1 MKSIIMLHAVL
12 LAMAFAGLLPAQN
25 YSECQAPDAHMNPK
39 CNPGLSGPSSMP
51 TPPAELNITG
61 NYDVKGSSP
70 DGGRYEGTVT
80 ISGDQ
85 QNGFQLNW
93 KIGADEYQGT
103 GVLAGDTLTVEWG
116 APEPVVYKVSDGGA
130 KLKGKWGKKGKG
142 REILTRSPG

>member
-1 MKSIIMLHAVL
+1 MKIKMNPL
-12 LAMAFAGLLPAQN
+12 LVACLVFGATTLQAQN

-51 TPPAELNITG
+51 TPPAEVNITG

-70 DGGRYEGTVT
+70 DGSRYEGTVA
-80 ISGDQ
+80 ISGDA

-103 GVLAGDTLTVEWG
+103 GSLAGDTLTVEWG
-116 APEPVVYKVSDGGA
+116 APEPVIYKIMDGGA
-130 KLKGKWGKKGKG
+130 RLKGKWGKKGKG
-142 REILTRSPG
+142 RETLTRTPG